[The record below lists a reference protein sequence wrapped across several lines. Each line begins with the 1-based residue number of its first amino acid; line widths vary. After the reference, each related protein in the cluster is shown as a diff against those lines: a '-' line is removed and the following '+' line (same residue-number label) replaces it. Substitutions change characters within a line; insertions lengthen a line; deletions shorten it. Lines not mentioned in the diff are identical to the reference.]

1 MVESFVRGSAA
12 VFVLCV
18 FLLLTGFNL
27 PAYPKGLQQAPA
39 NPAATLKAIRADGV
53 KHLTADQVIAL
64 AGLSIGSAVG
74 KQELQ
79 AAADRLVQT
88 GLFSNV
94 NYAFQSK
101 DDGLYLTFKLAEAPR
116 VPAYFDNIPWFA
128 DSEIGQAIRKVLPF
142 YDGTLPEG
150 GAAVDQV
157 SSILMDLIASR
168 GMRTV
173 VEHQVIANPLGEGSV
188 QEFRIADVVLQISKV
203 EFSDPNLASSK
214 TVQQHLAEIQ
224 GKTYSRMTVDLFLA
238 EQVKPIYLQKG
249 FLRAKLGPP
258 EIRLSGNP
266 NQHLPD
272 QIPVFVPVTPGVAY
286 KWKGVQWSGNA
297 LLSVFTLN
305 ELLGMKTGDIAN
317 GMAIQA
323 ALERIQETYGR
334 QGYLDAKVESEA
346 DFDDQAQTVWYRI
359 TIHEGRLYKF
369 GKLVL
374 TGISPGGEKRL
385 RAAWPILNGDV
396 FDKTK
401 FEDILLKLQVHKEQ
415 IFVDLPIH
423 YESVGHWLQTDPDT
437 GNVDVLLD
445 FK

>member
-1 MVESFVRGSAA
+1 MGRRSVLFIVLLCATFRLIPAPVIS
-12 VFVLCV
+12 VFAQN
-18 FLLLTGFNL
+18 GE
-27 PAYPKGLQQAPA
+27 
-39 NPAATLKAIRADGV
+39 NPTATLKAVRAEGA
-53 KHLTADQVIAL
+53 KHLSQSQVVAL
-64 AGLSIGSAVG
+64 SGLNVGSDVG
-74 KQELQ
+74 KQDLQ
-79 AAADRLVQT
+79 SAADRLVQT

-94 NYAFQSK
+94 NYVFQSK
-101 DDGLYLTFKLAEAPR
+101 EDGLYLTFKLAEAQR
-116 VPAYFDNIPWFA
+116 MPAYFDNIPWFA
-128 DSEIGQAIRKVLPF
+128 DSEINEAIRKVLPF

-150 GAAVDQV
+150 GATVDQV
-157 SSILMDLIASR
+157 SSTLMDMIASR
-168 GMRTV
+168 GMHTV

-188 QEFRIADVVLQISKV
+188 QEFRIADVVLQISKI
-203 EFSDPNLASSK
+203 EFGDPKLASSK
-214 TVQQHLAEIQ
+214 VLQQHLDEIQ

-238 EQVKPIYLQKG
+238 EQVKPIYLQQG

-272 QIPVFVPVTPGVAY
+272 QIPVFVPVTPGIAY
-286 KWKGVQWSGNA
+286 KFKGAQWSGNA

-305 ELLGMKTGDIAN
+305 QLLGMKPGEIAD

-323 ALERIQETYGR
+323 ALDRIQETYGHL
-334 QGYLDAKVESEA
+334 GYLDAKVESEA

-359 TIHEGRLYKF
+359 TIQEGRLYKF

-374 TGISPGGEKRL
+374 TGISPSGEKRL
-385 RAAWPILNGDV
+385 RAAWPILSGDV

-423 YESVGHWLQTDPDT
+423 YDSVGHWLQTDPET
-437 GNVDVLLD
+437 GNADVLLD

>member
-1 MVESFVRGSAA
+1 MGRRP
-12 VFVLCV
+12 VLSIV
-18 FLLLTGFNL
+18 FLFLTFLLI
-27 PAYPKGLQQAPA
+27 PAPVISVFAQSTE
-39 NPAATLKAIRADGV
+39 NPTATLKAIRTEGAS
-53 KHLTADQVIAL
+53 HLNQSQIVAL
-64 AGLSIGSAVG
+64 SGLSVGSAVG
-74 KQELQ
+74 KQDLQ
-79 AAADRLVQT
+79 SAADRLVQT

-101 DDGLYLTFKLAEAPR
+101 EDGLYLTFKLVEAPR
-116 VPAYFDNIPWFA
+116 ILVYFDNIPWFA
-128 DSEIGQAIRKVLPF
+128 DSEINEAIRKVLPF
-142 YDGTLPEG
+142 YDGSLPEG
-150 GAAVDQV
+150 GATVDQV
-157 SSILMDLIASR
+157 SSIVTDLIASR

-188 QEFRIADVVLQISKV
+188 QEFRIADVVLQISKI
-203 EFSDPNLASSK
+203 EFSDPKLATSK
-214 TVQQHLAEIQ
+214 VVQQHLGEIQ

-238 EQVKPIYLQKG
+238 EQVKPIYLQQG

-272 QIPVFVPVTPGVAY
+272 QIPVFVPVTPGIAY
-286 KWKGVQWSGNA
+286 KFKGAQWSGNA

-305 ELLGMKTGDIAN
+305 QLLRMKPGEIAD

-323 ALERIQETYGR
+323 ALDRIQETYGHL
-334 QGYLDAKVESEA
+334 GYLDAKVESEA

-401 FEDILLKLQVHKEQ
+401 FEDILLKLQVHPEQ
-415 IFVDLPIH
+415 IFVDLPVH
-423 YESVGHWLQTDPDT
+423 YESVGHWLQTDQDT

>member
-1 MVESFVRGSAA
+1 MGRKLVLAI
-12 VFVLCV
+12 VFLCV
-18 FLLLTGFNL
+18 TFPLIPVTVIPVF
-27 PAYPKGLQQAPA
+27 AQSTE
-39 NPAATLKAIRADGV
+39 NPTATLKAIRAEGAN
-53 KHLTADQVIAL
+53 HLNQSQVIAL
-64 AGLSIGSAVG
+64 SGLNVGSAVG
-74 KQELQ
+74 KQDLQ
-79 AAADRLVQT
+79 TGADRLVQT

-94 NYAFQSK
+94 NYVFQSK
-101 DDGLYLTFKLAEAPR
+101 EDGLYLTFKLAEAPR
-116 VPAYFDNIPWFA
+116 IPAYFDNIPWFA
-128 DSEIGQAIRKVLPF
+128 DSEINDAIRKVLPF

-150 GAAVDQV
+150 GATVDQV

-188 QEFRIADVVLQISKV
+188 QEFRIADVVLQISKI
-203 EFSDPNLASSK
+203 EFGDPKLAASK
-214 TVQQHLAEIQ
+214 VIQQHLGEIQ

-238 EQVKPIYLQKG
+238 EQVKPIYLQQG

-272 QIPVFVPVTPGVAY
+272 QIPVFVPITPGIAY
-286 KWKGVQWSGNA
+286 KFKGAQWSGNA

-305 ELLGMKTGDIAN
+305 QLLGIKPGEIAN
-317 GMAIQA
+317 GMAIQGG
-323 ALERIQETYGR
+323 LERIQETYGQR
-334 QGYLDAKVESEA
+334 GYLDTKVESEA

-359 TIHEGRLYKF
+359 NIQEGRLYKF

-374 TGISPGGEKRL
+374 TGISPSGERRL
-385 RAAWPILNGDV
+385 RAAWPILSGDI

-423 YESVGHWLQTDPDT
+423 YESVGHWLQTDQDT

>member
-1 MVESFVRGSAA
+1 MGRRP
-12 VFVLCV
+12 VLSIV
-18 FLLLTGFNL
+18 FLFLTFLLI
-27 PAYPKGLQQAPA
+27 PAPVISVFAQSTE
-39 NPAATLKAIRADGV
+39 NPTATLKAIRTEGAS
-53 KHLTADQVIAL
+53 HLNQSQIVAL
-64 AGLSIGSAVG
+64 SGLSVGSAVG
-74 KQELQ
+74 KQDLQ
-79 AAADRLVQT
+79 SAADRLVQT

-101 DDGLYLTFKLAEAPR
+101 EDGLYLTFKLAEAPR
-116 VPAYFDNIPWFA
+116 MPVYFDNIPWFA
-128 DSEIGQAIRKVLPF
+128 DSELNETIRKVLPF
-142 YDGTLPEG
+142 YDGSLPEG
-150 GAAVDQV
+150 GATVDQV
-157 SSILMDLIASR
+157 SSIVTDLIASR

-188 QEFRIADVVLQISKV
+188 QEFRIADVVLQISKI
-203 EFSDPNLASSK
+203 EFSDPKLATSK
-214 TVQQHLAEIQ
+214 VVQQHLGEIQ

-238 EQVKPIYLQKG
+238 EQVKPIYLQQG

-272 QIPVFVPVTPGVAY
+272 QIPVFVPITPGIAY
-286 KWKGVQWSGNA
+286 KFKGAQWRGHA

-305 ELLGMKTGDIAN
+305 QLLGMKPGELAN
-317 GMAIQA
+317 GMAIQG
-323 ALERIQETYGR
+323 ALERIRETYGQ
-334 QGYLDAKVESEA
+334 QGYLDAKVDSET
-346 DFDDQAQTVWYRI
+346 DFDDQAQSVWYRI
-359 TIHEGRLYKF
+359 TIYEGRLYKF

-374 TGISPGGEKRL
+374 TGISPSGEKRL
-385 RAAWPILNGDV
+385 RAAWPILSGDV

-401 FEDILLKLQVHKEQ
+401 FEDILLKLQVHREQ

>member
-1 MVESFVRGSAA
+1 MGRGS
-12 VFVLCV
+12 VLSIV
-18 FLLLTGFNL
+18 FLCLTSLFTPGQVISVFAQGAES
-27 PAYPKGLQQAPA
+27 PT
-39 NPAATLKAIRADGV
+39 ATLKAIRAEGAT
-53 KHLTADQVIAL
+53 HLNESQVTAL
-64 AGLSIGSAVG
+64 SGLSVGSAVG
-74 KQELQ
+74 KQDLQ
-79 AAADRLVQT
+79 SAADRLVQT

-94 NYAFQSK
+94 SYAFQSK
-101 DDGLYLTFKLAEAPR
+101 EDGLHLTFKLAEAPR
-116 VPAYFDNIPWFA
+116 IPAYFDNIPWFA
-128 DSEIGQAIRKVLPF
+128 DSEINEAIRKVLPF

-150 GAAVDQV
+150 GATVDQV

-168 GMRTV
+168 GMHTV

-188 QEFRIADVVLQISKV
+188 QEYRIADVVLQISKV
-203 EFSDPNLASSK
+203 EFGDPKLASSK
-214 TVQQHLAEIQ
+214 ALQQHLSEIQ
-224 GKTYSRMTVDLFLA
+224 GKTYSRMAVDLFLA
-238 EQVKPIYLQKG
+238 EQVKPIYLQQG

-272 QIPVFVPVTPGVAY
+272 QIPVFVPVTPGIAY
-286 KWKGVQWSGNA
+286 KFKGAQWSGNA

-305 ELLGMKTGDIAN
+305 GLLGMKTGDIAN
-317 GMAIQA
+317 GMAVQA
-323 ALERIQETYGR
+323 GLERIQETYGH

-359 TIHEGRLYKF
+359 TIQEGRLYKF

-374 TGISPGGEKRL
+374 TGISPVGEKRL
-385 RAAWPILNGDV
+385 RAAWPILSGDV

-401 FEDILLKLQVHKEQ
+401 FEEILLKLQVHKEQ

>member
-18 FLLLTGFNL
+18 FLVLTPFDL
-27 PAYPKGLQQAPA
+27 RAYPKGLQQAPEK
-39 NPAATLKAIRADGV
+39 PTATLKAIHADGI

-101 DDGLYLTFKLAEAPR
+101 EDGLYLTFKLVEAPR
-116 VPAYFDNIPWFA
+116 IPAYFDNIPWFS
-128 DSEIGQAIRKVLPF
+128 DGELTEAIRKVLPF
-142 YDGTLPEG
+142 YDGTVPEG
-150 GAAVDQV
+150 GATVDQV
-157 SSILMDLIASR
+157 ASILTDLIASR
-168 GMRTV
+168 GVNMK
-173 VEHQVIANPLGEGSV
+173 VEYQVISNPLGEGTV
-188 QEFRIADVVLQISKV
+188 QEFRIADVVLQIAKIEFGDPALAGSK
-203 EFSDPNLASSK
+203 EL
-214 TVQQHLAEIQ
+214 QQHLGELQ
-224 GKTYSRMTVDLFLA
+224 GKTYSRMVIDLFLA

-266 NQHLPD
+266 NQKLPEH
-272 QIPVFVPVTPGVAY
+272 IPIFVPINPGPAY
-286 KWKGVQWSGNA
+286 RWKAAQWSGNA
-297 LLSVFTLN
+297 VISGFTMNALI
-305 ELLGMKTGDIAN
+305 GMKDGDIAN
-317 GMAIQA
+317 GMAIEA
-323 ALERIQETYGR
+323 AWMRVQEEYGHR
-334 QGYLDAKVESEA
+334 GYLDVKVEPIAEY
-346 DFDDQAQTVWYRI
+346 DDQAHTVSYRI
-359 TIHEGRLYKF
+359 DISEGRVYKF

-374 TGISPGGEKRL
+374 TGMSPTGEKRL
-385 RAAWPILNGDV
+385 RAAWPILSGDV

-401 FEDILLKLQVHKEQ
+401 YEDILLKLQVHREQ
-415 IFVDLPIH
+415 IFVDLPVH
-423 YESVGHWLQTDPDT
+423 YESVGHWLQTDAEA
-437 GNVDVLLD
+437 GMVDVLLD

>member
-1 MVESFVRGSAA
+1 MGRRP
-12 VFVLCV
+12 VLSIV
-18 FLLLTGFNL
+18 FLCLSYLFIL
-27 PAYPKGLQQAPA
+27 APVSSVLA
-39 NPAATLKAIRADGV
+39 QGTENPTATLKAIRAEGAS
-53 KHLTADQVIAL
+53 HLNQSQVIAL
-64 AGLSIGSAVG
+64 SGLSVGSAVG
-74 KQELQ
+74 RQDLQ
-79 AAADRLVQT
+79 SAADRLVQT

-94 NYAFQSK
+94 NYVFQSK
-101 DDGLYLTFKLAEAPR
+101 EDGLYLTFKLVEAPR
-116 VPAYFDNIPWFA
+116 ILVYFDNIPWFA
-128 DSEIGQAIRKVLPF
+128 DSEINEAIRKVLPF

-150 GAAVDQV
+150 GATVDQV
-157 SSILMDLIASR
+157 STIVTDLIASR

-173 VEHQVIANPLGEGSV
+173 VEHQLIANPLGEGSV

-203 EFSDPNLASSK
+203 EFGDPKLASSK
-214 TVQQHLAEIQ
+214 VVQQHLSEIQ

-238 EQVKPIYLQKG
+238 EQVKPIYLQQG

-272 QIPVFVPVTPGVAY
+272 QIPVFVPVTPGIAY
-286 KWKGVQWSGNA
+286 KFKGAQWSGHA

-305 ELLGMKTGDIAN
+305 QLLGMKPGEIAN
-317 GMAIQA
+317 GMAIQG
-323 ALERIQETYGR
+323 ALERIQETYGQ
-334 QGYLDAKVESEA
+334 QGYLDAKVESET
-346 DFDDQAQTVWYRI
+346 DFDDQAQTVSYRI
-359 TIHEGRLYKF
+359 IIHEGRLYKF

-385 RAAWPILNGDV
+385 RAAWPILSGDV

-401 FEDILLKLQVHKEQ
+401 FEDILLKLQVHREQ

-423 YESVGHWLQTDPDT
+423 YESVGHWLQTDQDT

>member
-1 MVESFVRGSAA
+1 MGRKLVLA
-12 VFVLCV
+12 VVFLCV
-18 FLLLTGFNL
+18 TFPLIS
-27 PAYPKGLQQAPA
+27 APVISVFA
-39 NPAATLKAIRADGV
+39 QSTENPTATLKAIRAEGA
-53 KHLTADQVIAL
+53 KHLDQSQVIAL
-64 AGLSIGSAVG
+64 SGLSVGSAVG
-74 KQELQ
+74 KQDLQ
-79 AAADRLVQT
+79 TGADRLVQT

-101 DDGLYLTFKLAEAPR
+101 EDGLYLTFKLAEAPR
-116 VPAYFDNIPWFA
+116 ITAYFDNIPWFA
-128 DSEIGQAIRKVLPF
+128 DSELNDAIRKVLPF

-150 GAAVDQV
+150 GATVDQV

-188 QEFRIADVVLQISKV
+188 QEFRIADVVLQISKI
-203 EFSDPNLASSK
+203 EFGDPKLASSK
-214 TVQQHLAEIQ
+214 VLQQHLGEIQ

-238 EQVKPIYLQKG
+238 EQVKPIYLQQG

-272 QIPVFVPVTPGVAY
+272 QIPVFVPITPGVAY
-286 KWKGVQWSGNA
+286 KFKGAQWSGNA

-305 ELLGMKTGDIAN
+305 QLLGVKPGEIAN
-317 GMAIQA
+317 GMAIQGG
-323 ALERIQETYGR
+323 LERIQETYGQR
-334 QGYLDAKVESEA
+334 GYLDTKVESEA
-346 DFDDQAQTVWYRI
+346 DFDDQTQTVWYRI
-359 TIHEGRLYKF
+359 NIREGRLYKF

-374 TGISPGGEKRL
+374 TGISPSGERRL
-385 RAAWPILNGDV
+385 RAAWPILSGDI

-423 YESVGHWLQTDPDT
+423 YESVGHWLQTDQDT